1 MLDKKRFSK
10 VLSRID
16 RKIDKS
22 EPLRAE
28 YLRGYH
34 RGIQVHFLGV
44 SDERTEE
51 HSLLIDHSGGG
62 SGDPYIDSYARGYRH
77 GFEGISPESPS
88 PLSSSFSSSRS
99 LHIASI
105 V

>member
-1 MLDKKRFSK
+1 MDNKECSGL
-10 VLSRID
+10 LSMID
-16 RKIDKS
+16 RMTDTS

-44 SDERTEE
+44 SDESIEE
-51 HSLLIDHSGGG
+51 HRMLMDHSGGG
-62 SGDPYIDSYARGYRH
+62 SGDPYIDSYTRGYRH
-77 GFEGISPESPS
+77 GFEGISPENPS
-88 PLSSSFSSSRS
+88 SLSSSFSSYIS
-99 LHIASI
+99 LRIASI